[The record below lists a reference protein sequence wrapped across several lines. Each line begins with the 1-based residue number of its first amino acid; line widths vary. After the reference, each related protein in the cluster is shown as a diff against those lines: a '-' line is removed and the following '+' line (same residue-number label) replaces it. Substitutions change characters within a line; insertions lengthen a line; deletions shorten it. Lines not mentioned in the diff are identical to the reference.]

1 MISRLLQFGRSIFVK
16 QVLLYVLIILLISG
30 VMGFL
35 FFKTARQHDEEEIG
49 RKLQSV
55 ARVSAGDTP
64 VERLELIRLG
74 DDEDRMVLSM
84 KGKLEDIRQA
94 TGVDNIHVFKP
105 DRSSL
110 LDLDERFRIGS
121 TLPLPQF
128 DALTDILA
136 SGESAHTKSY
146 RGARQQILMSAYAP
160 IMDVDGQLFAVVG
173 VDAGAGE
180 LAIIEQMGSRLSWI
194 TVIAIGVACLLALF
208 FARSIT
214 SPVREIARTAERLGR
229 GDYQARVAIRSR
241 DELGVLAESINRMA
255 EDVRERDAT
264 LKEMAATVAH
274 EIRNPLNSMKLLLSL
289 LDEELR
295 EGTAP
300 VSTLRTLEYE
310 IGKLNRFTE
319 EFLTYSR
326 PVTLIR
332 DRVAVSSLVSS
343 VLDMAAAAAQEAKVE
358 LTYDAAEHD
367 GEIELF
373 VDRLRLEQTLL
384 NIVLNAVEACDDGGE
399 VTLRAVRLEEDE
411 GLRLIVEDT
420 GSGLEPDVLPQ
431 IFDPFCGISPPSW
444 PRKRSSRTRAW
455 CT

>member
-208 FARSIT
+208 FAPQHHLAGARD
-214 SPVREIARTAERLGR
+214 SPHGRTTGQRGLPGSGGDPFQGRTGSPGRIDKPDGR
-229 GDYQARVAIRSR
+229 GCAREGRHAQRNGGDR
-241 DELGVLAESINRMA
+241 RP
-255 EDVRERDAT
+255 
-264 LKEMAATVAH
+264 
-274 EIRNPLNSMKLLLSL
+274 RNPQPAQF
-289 LDEELR
+289 DE
-295 EGTAP
+295 AP
-300 VSTLRTLEYE
+300 AV
-310 IGKLNRFTE
+310 
-319 EFLTYSR
+319 
-326 PVTLIR
+326 PV
-332 DRVAVSSLVSS
+332 
-343 VLDMAAAAAQEAKVE
+343 
-358 LTYDAAEHD
+358 
-367 GEIELF
+367 G
-373 VDRLRLEQTLL
+373 
-384 NIVLNAVEACDDGGE
+384 
-399 VTLRAVRLEEDE
+399 
-411 GLRLIVEDT
+411 
-420 GSGLEPDVLPQ
+420 
-431 IFDPFCGISPPSW
+431 
-444 PRKRSSRTRAW
+444 
-455 CT
+455 